1 MMWDKTNNKYNQHE
15 TDISIVNVN
24 TIHSNM
30 LQWGVPGKLACL
42 SEFSERNN
50 VSIQKPK
57 ERNMPLALQSI
68 VM

>member
-1 MMWDKTNNKYNQHE
+1 MIRDKTNNKYNQHE

-30 LQWGVPGKLACL
+30 LQWGLPGKLACL
-42 SEFSERNN
+42 SDFSERNY

-57 ERNMPLALQSI
+57 EHHMPLALQSI
-68 VM
+68 VR